1 LPPLTAKFI
10 RTRRPEAVTQTGDAL
25 TDRAYAL
32 AMQFGGQTKF
42 DGFPTLDTEWELLA
56 AALPRLLTGDNA
68 RLQTVCDQL
77 AQFLNF
83 TGRWDDRLW
92 LSEQAEARALAAGD
106 KESAG
111 WRAYQAGYTYY
122 LRGQPD
128 EVLACAARAAEH
140 WQESA
145 PRQKAVAI
153 QLRGLGYRLK
163 KDYPAAIAAYREA
176 LDIYRA
182 LSPES
187 DDVAMALNS
196 LANVERE
203 SKDYAAAE
211 RDYRE
216 ALRIGKKNND
226 HEGIAI
232 RTGNL
237 AALALDREQWAEAE
251 SLARE
256 ALALDEK
263 IGRQELIARDCQ
275 RIAKALLRQNK
286 ALPEA
291 RTFARRAV
299 EIYTRLRHPNLQFAQ
314 ETLAEIEKAVG

>member
-1 LPPLTAKFI
+1 M
-10 RTRRPEAVTQTGDAL
+10 QYGGD
-25 TDRAYAL
+25 TNYE
-32 AMQFGGQTKF
+32 
-42 DGFPTLDTEWELLA
+42 GFRTLDAEWDFIS

-77 AQFLNF
+77 AQFLDF

-106 KESAG
+106 KENAG
-111 WRAYQAGYTYY
+111 WRARQAGWVYY
-122 LRGQPD
+122 LRGQAD
-128 EVLACAARAAEH
+128 QVLACAARAAEH

-145 PRQKAVAI
+145 PRQKATAI
-153 QLRGLGYRLK
+153 RLRGIGHELK

-187 DDVAMALNS
+187 NDVAIALND
-196 LANVERE
+196 LAGVERV
-203 SKDYAAAE
+203 SKDYSAAE

-216 ALRIGKKNND
+216 ALRIAKISKNNE
-226 HEGIAI
+226 HIAI
-232 RTGNL
+232 YTGNL

-251 SLARE
+251 TLARE
-256 ALALDEK
+256 ALALAEK
-263 IGRQELIARDCQ
+263 VGRQEEIARESY

-291 RTFARRAV
+291 RALARRAV
-299 EIYTRLRHPNLQFAQ
+299 EIYTRLRQHDNLQEAQ
-314 ETLAEIEKAVG
+314 ETLAEIEKARMKDE